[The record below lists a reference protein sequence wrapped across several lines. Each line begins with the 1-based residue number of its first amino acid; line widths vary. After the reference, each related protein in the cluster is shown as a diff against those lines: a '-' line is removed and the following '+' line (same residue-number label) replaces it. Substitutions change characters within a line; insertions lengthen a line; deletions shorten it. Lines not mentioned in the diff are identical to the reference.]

1 MFTGLV
7 QNLGTILDLKPVPV
21 GVSLCISS
29 ALPAASFKKGASIAV
44 DGVCLTVECY
54 KQKQKRFWVTA
65 VEETL
70 AKTLI
75 GELKKGDL
83 VHLERALTLAT
94 PLGGHLVS
102 GHVDGFAEVLHEA
115 PLLQLQL
122 PKDLARFCPTKGSIA
137 VLGVSLTIAS
147 EKKGVVDLALIPETL
162 KNTKLGELKKG
173 DRVHIEV
180 DLIARYL
187 EHLYAASR

>member
-7 QNLGTILDLKPVPV
+7 QNLGTIVDLKPVAA
-21 GVSLCISS
+21 GVTLCISS
-29 ALPAASFKKGASIAV
+29 ALPARIFKIGASIAV
-44 DGVCLTVECY
+44 DGVCLTVERY
-54 KQKQKRFWVTA
+54 EPARKRFWVTA
-65 VEETL
+65 VAETL
-70 AKTLI
+70 AKTLV
-75 GELKKGDL
+75 GELKKGDR
-83 VHLERALTLAT
+83 VHLESALTLAT

-102 GHVDGFAEVLHEA
+102 GHVDGFAEVLQEA
-115 PLLQLQL
+115 PLLRLQL

-137 VLGVSLTIAS
+137 VLGVSLTIAA
-147 EKKGVVDLALIPETL
+147 EKNGVVDLALIPETL
-162 KNTKLGELKKG
+162 KNTKLGALKKG